1 MSVVN
6 LTRGRNDLRIVQS
19 ITGSDLHGLKYDVN
33 VSANNNSDYDH
44 NNNSS
49 NDIEIEQASV
59 ETAPEKPPQ
68 RNSHRTTQGA
78 YIGVQKAE
86 AAALAW
92 SKKSAYGT
100 FVLYVSV
107 YLFMPYCSILLKGM
121 EFD

>member
-1 MSVVN
+1 MGVFD
-6 LTRGRNDLRIVQS
+6 LARGRNDLRIVQG
-19 ITGSDLHGLKYDVN
+19 ITGSDLHGLKYEVD
-33 VSANNNSDYDH
+33 VSANADNSGSDC

-49 NDIEIEQASV
+49 NDIEIKDVSV
-59 ETAPEKPPQ
+59 DSPPSKPPQ

-100 FVLYVSV
+100 FVLYVSCR
-107 YLFMPYCSILLKGM
+107 YRLKKAI
-121 EFD
+121 ESD

>member
-1 MSVVN
+1 MGVFD
-6 LTRGRNDLRIVQS
+6 LARGRNDLRIVQG
-19 ITGSDLHGLKYDVN
+19 ITGSDLHGLKYEVD
-33 VSANNNSDYDH
+33 VSANTENSGSDC

-49 NDIEIEQASV
+49 NDIEIKEASV
-59 ETAPEKPPQ
+59 DAPSDKPPQ

-100 FVLYVSV
+100 FVLYVSCR
-107 YLFMPYCSILLKGM
+107 YRLKKAI
-121 EFD
+121 ESD